1 MTTVSEEDSFA
12 IEMTE
17 ARLSN
22 HDGRRQLGLGFFF
35 FFFFVKL
42 GALKPYYERNLFYY

>member
-1 MTTVSEEDSFA
+1 MVEEDSFA

-35 FFFFVKL
+35 FFVKF
-42 GALKPYYERNLFYY
+42 GALKPYYEINLFYY